1 MCACVHL
8 RVKCGSFQLQEQSR
22 GVFRLLLPPFLS
34 QSLCSLPGRLW
45 ASAPGKTHF
54 HSALVPW
61 LKLAGHGNLLTLQ
74 HNTGHKIHTREP
86 HNWVTKKKKSPKYL
100 ILFYVRLWF
109 CVGPQSELCCGT
121 CGPWDVGWPRLREAY
136 FTYYPC
142 VLVGTF
148 FSSSSEWPKTNSDR
162 LELRGH
168 M

>member
-1 MCACVHL
+1 MCACAHL

-54 HSALVPW
+54 HSDLVPW
-61 LKLAGHGNLLTLQ
+61 LKLAGMATFWHC
-74 HNTGHKIHTREP
+74 NTILATKFTPENHTIESP
-86 HNWVTKKKKSPKYL
+86 KKKKSTKYL
-100 ILFYVRLWF
+100 VLFYVRLWF

-136 FTYYPC
+136 FTFYPC
-142 VLVGTF
+142 VLVGTSF
-148 FSSSSEWPKTNSDR
+148 LLAMNDQRPIQIGLS
-162 LELRGH
+162 
-168 M
+168 